1 MPAMAHGPVI
11 VVVAVVADG
20 VVIASSPPI
29 NPELAGER
37 RRLVVCEACIAP
49 KRPGQAKA
57 VVGWPRLVAHAAQSW
72 QAVSPLLL
80 ATNMAWGFVG
90 EVPSDAAAIITVMAR
105 GLSLAALFGGSDGGR
120 DMETDD
126 GAVDSAERIVR
137 GTPIDVDVP
146 SRQKVSSPETTR
158 PGQRKS

>member
-1 MPAMAHGPVI
+1 MPNILCKPSQPTSHNACHGPWPCRRRRRCGCRWGRHRVVATVI
-11 VVVAVVADG
+11 VVVG
-20 VVIASSPPI
+20 VNRI

-57 VVGWPRLVAHAAQSW
+57 VVGWPRLVARAAQSW
-72 QAVSPLLL
+72 QAVSGKCAVSPLLL

-105 GLSLAALFGGSDGGR
+105 GLSLAALFGSCLGILTEISL
-120 DMETDD
+120 
-126 GAVDSAERIVR
+126 
-137 GTPIDVDVP
+137 P
-146 SRQKVSSPETTR
+146 R
-158 PGQRKS
+158 P